1 MADQPDDLVYNPYA
15 FSVHED
21 PYAVY
26 RRLRDEAPA
35 YWNDELEFW
44 TLSRFA
50 DVEAGFKDHETFSS
64 AQGIALEERRRP
76 SALPMMITMDPP
88 EHTVM
93 RKLVSRVF
101 TPRKVAAMEGETRRI
116 VTGYLDRVVD
126 VGRCDLV
133 ADLTGPFPMD
143 VISAVLGV
151 PPADRAALRVHA
163 DSILVRDDGVM
174 QLPPAAVEAFG
185 ALLTY
190 FADDL
195 PKRRRGEGEGLI
207 TDLAAVEVD
216 GRRLSDDEVIAF
228 CMLFIIAG
236 HETTTKLVANA
247 VELLSRHP
255 DQRAELVADLSLVP
269 GCLEEVLRFH
279 SSTQYMHRT
288 VTRDVE
294 RHGRT
299 LRAGDSVL
307 LLIGAANR
315 DEREFGPTVDE
326 FDILRRPPRQIA
338 SFGFGAHFCLGAG
351 LARME
356 GRVALEE
363 IHRRIP
369 DYEID
374 HDRKVRF
381 HSGNITGWTS
391 LPMTTGRPTVVLGT

>member
-1 MADQPDDLVYNPYA
+1 VTTQPADLVYNPYA

-21 PYAVY
+21 AYAIY

-44 TLSRFA
+44 TLSRFD
-50 DVEAGFKDHETFSS
+50 DVEAAFKDYDTFSS
-64 AQGIALEERRRP
+64 ALGIALEQRRQP
-76 SALPMMITMDPP
+76 NPLPMMITMDPP

-101 TPRKVAAMEGETRRI
+101 TPRKVAAMEDETRRI
-116 VTGYLDRVVD
+116 IVGYLDRVIES
-126 VGRCDLV
+126 GSCDLV
-133 ADLTGPFPMD
+133 TDLTGPFPMD

-151 PPADRAALRVHA
+151 PAGDRALLRAQADR
-163 DSILVRDDGVM
+163 ILIRDDGVM
-174 QLPPAAVEAFG
+174 ELPLAALEAYG
-185 ALLTY
+185 ALLAY

-195 PKRRRGEGEGLI
+195 PRRRRGEGEGLI
-207 TDLAAVEVD
+207 TDLAVLDVD

-228 CMLFIIAG
+228 CILFIIAG
-236 HETTTKLVANA
+236 HETTTKMVANA

-255 DQRAELVADLSLVP
+255 DQRDRLVGDPTLVP
-269 GCLEEVLRFH
+269 GCIEEVVRFH
-279 SSTQYMHRT
+279 NSTQYMHRT
-288 VTRDVE
+288 VTHDVD

-315 DEREFGPTVDE
+315 DEREFGPTADN
-326 FDILRRPPRQIA
+326 FDILRRPPRQIS

-363 IHRRIP
+363 LHRCLP
-369 DYEID
+369 DYEVD
-374 HDRKVRF
+374 HERKVRF
-381 HSGNITGWTS
+381 HSGNVTGWTS
-391 LPMTTGRPTVVLGT
+391 LPMTFTPARVPTSR